1 MKSIKGI
8 QSKSALT
15 SLALNKCLVLN
26 TQHTGK
32 TTIGRLKPLFPHI
45 QRLMDDDDEMI
56 KTVMRTV
63 TRILGEE
70 VTQLMDTQGMENLI
84 SLYIKERD
92 LATLGK

>member
-1 MKSIKGI
+1 
-8 QSKSALT
+8 
-15 SLALNKCLVLN
+15 
-26 TQHTGK
+26 
-32 TTIGRLKPLFPHI
+32 
-45 QRLMDDDDEMI
+45 MDDDDEMI
-56 KTVMRTV
+56 KTVMRTI